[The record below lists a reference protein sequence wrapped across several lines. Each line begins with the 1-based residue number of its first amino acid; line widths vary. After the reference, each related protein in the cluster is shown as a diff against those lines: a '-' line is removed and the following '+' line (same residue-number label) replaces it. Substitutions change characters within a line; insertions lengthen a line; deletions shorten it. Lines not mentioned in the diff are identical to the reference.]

1 MVYDGSV
8 TDCLHKYKTP
18 MALTESIRSAMKNEL
33 GLTVSIGVSFNKIFA
48 KLGSDMKKPDAITEI
63 TPENYREKIWPLP
76 ASDLLYVGHATTA
89 KLKGM
94 GIRTIGELA
103 AAPPEILK
111 LRFGINGVKL
121 WRYAAGMDDSRV
133 LHKDYVTPIKSI
145 GHGITCVTDLI
156 NEEEVWKVLPE
167 LSQDVGHRLRA
178 QGLAARGVQIDVRG
192 NDLYGS
198 QYQRRLPFKTQLP
211 CEIAEYGF
219 RLFEERYDWR
229 NKVRAL
235 CIRAIDLV
243 PQDDCEQLSIFID
256 QEKRDRRVRIQDTIG
271 GFDQFAA
278 ASVWDMKTKYPDIT
292 SVLVLPYLDRKM
304 NADHYDYTTYPP
316 LEEVPRRF
324 AISKRNEWLV
334 DKSDVV
340 IAYVT
345 HDWGGAAV
353 TLDYARRK
361 KKAVLNYADA
371 EARYSN

>member
-1 MVYDGSV
+1 MTV
-8 TDCLHKYKTP
+8 TFC
-18 MALTESIRSAMKNEL
+18 
-33 GLTVSIGVSFNKIFA
+33 
-48 KLGSDMKKPDAITEI
+48 
-63 TPENYREKIWPLP
+63 
-76 ASDLLYVGHATTA
+76 GHADFTPNDSVRQWLSDTV
-89 KLKGM
+89 
-94 GIRTIGELA
+94 TEL
-103 AAPPEILK
+103 IK
-111 LRFGINGVKL
+111 NGADKFYL
-121 WRYAAGMDDSRV
+121 GGY
-133 LHKDYVTPIKSI
+133 
-145 GHGITCVTDLI
+145 
-156 NEEEVWKVLPE
+156 
-167 LSQDVGHRLRA
+167 
-178 QGLAARGVQIDVRG
+178 
-192 NDLYGS
+192 
-198 QYQRRLPFKTQLP
+198 
-211 CEIAEYGF
+211 
-219 RLFEERYDWR
+219 
-229 NKVRAL
+229 
-235 CIRAIDLV
+235 
-243 PQDDCEQLSIFID
+243 
-256 QEKRDRRVRIQDTIG
+256 G